1 MAGDSLLRRMDACRF
16 LGFDVW
22 EFSALSVL
30 RPYGRLFLTAVVL
43 RHPRRTL
50 AGVLAYRR
58 RVLPGRL
65 ADVTSVQADSRAD
78 FLAVLAGTGWIV
90 AMGFCEKPTDPLC
103 PSGRFNHRCWLLE
116 QPVAPALPVPCSQC
130 RIREIAHHALPAG
143 AALYIMT
150 SAEDIARDLLLT
162 SLRKAQMTKAVLSV
176 CPYSVP
182 PLSLAMA
189 ICKLCGWVL
198 PYERGDC
205 RDFSAWMRADG
216 GIKEEQTSPS
226 VSAHQRLLS
235 LLNEVAALRAAT
247 GRVNARRF
255 LPSGPKYV
263 PAPETSGAD
272 SAPKLEI
279 LCRQRAYEFSCPAAL
294 FWLTISFCGI
304 PVAMLSDRG
313 RLL

>member
-1 MAGDSLLRRMDACRF
+1 MAGDSLLRRMDASRF

-22 EFSALSVL
+22 EFSARSVR

-43 RHPRRTL
+43 RHPWRML

-58 RVLPGRL
+58 RVLPARL
-65 ADVTSVQADSRAD
+65 ADVTAVQVDSPAD
-78 FLAVLAGTGWIV
+78 FPAALTDTGWV
-90 AMGFCEKPTDPLC
+90 VGMGFCEKPTDPLC

-116 QPVAPALPVPCSQC
+116 QPVVPALPVPCGKC
-130 RIREIAHHALPAG
+130 RIREVAHHALAAG

-162 SLRKAQMTKAVLSV
+162 SLRKAQMGQTVLSV

-189 ICKLCGWVL
+189 ICRLRGWVL

-205 RDFSAWMRADG
+205 RDFSAWMLADG

-226 VSAHQRLLS
+226 ISAHQRLLA
-235 LLNEVAALRAAT
+235 LLSEVAALRAAA
-247 GRVNARRF
+247 GRTNAQRF
-255 LPSGPKYV
+255 LPSGSMYV
-263 PAPETSGAD
+263 PAVETSGKNGQAGD
-272 SAPKLEI
+272 GPK
-279 LCRQRAYEFSCPAAL
+279 AL
-294 FWLTISFCGI
+294 
-304 PVAMLSDRG
+304 
-313 RLL
+313 